1 MSDRARR
8 TAFGAARA
16 PLAKLRGPLH
26 WFTARRRVGLAV
38 TYLALGAVAVQLV
51 FIQTIWADH
60 YNSEAAN
67 QRSVTIV
74 DPAVRGVITDRNGRK
89 LAFTVQL
96 RKLTFQPQRIQAKF
110 AKEHAAHPAT
120 APAVQDKL
128 AQIAKGIHDALG
140 GSVSETDLLANLR
153 SNKTFVYLAKQVDPQ
168 VAEKISERFPDIGS
182 EPQNV
187 RVYPN
192 DSLGANLVGATGDEG
207 HGQIGLEASLDSEL
221 AGHDGAVTYDR
232 TSDGGVIPGSWR
244 DRRPAV
250 NGSDVQLT
258 IDADTQYYVQERLQE
273 ALVKSGAKHVS
284 AVVLDAKTGE
294 VLAMANDSTF
304 NPALGLAHANP
315 DTLGNLPVSS
325 PFEPGSVNKVIT
337 ASGVIEYGLT
347 TPDEVIPVPG
357 LLHMG
362 GATIHDFLGHGTLHY
377 TTTGVFGFSSNIGTL
392 MLAQRLG
399 EDRFMDLVN
408 KFGLGQRTDVGLPG
422 ESEGQ
427 VPPRDQ
433 WSGSTFANLP
443 IGQGLSMTLLQM
455 TDMYQAIANDGLRMP
470 PRIIRAVAGHQ
481 EPRPAGVQVV
491 RPESARTVRDMFRA
505 ITQKDPM
512 GYQQGT
518 GSTARVAGYQ
528 ISGKTGTGQQVN
540 PDCGCYYEDFH
551 NNITFAGIAPADN
564 PRFVVGLYMDAPPR
578 GADGSGH
585 QTAAPLFHDIAQ
597 WMLTHYDVP
606 LSPEPAPWFTLNED
620 APSQDPR

>member
-1 MSDRARR
+1 MN
-8 TAFGAARA
+8 AARA
-16 PLAKLRGPLH
+16 PFAKLRGPLQ
-26 WFTARRRVGLAV
+26 WFAARRRLGLAA

-51 FIQTIWADH
+51 FIQTIWASH
-60 YNSEAAN
+60 YNAEAAN

-74 DPAVRGVITDRNGRK
+74 DPAMRGVITDRNGRK

-96 RKLTFQPQRIQAKF
+96 RKLTFQPQAIQAKL
-110 AKEHAAHPAT
+110 AKQRAANAS
-120 APAVQDKL
+120 APAPQDRL
-128 AQIAKGIHDALG
+128 AQIAKGIREMLG
-140 GSVSETDLLANLR
+140 GSASESDLLGKLK
-153 SNKTFVYLAKQVDPQ
+153 SNQTFVYLAKQVDPQ
-168 VAEKISERFPDIGS
+168 IAEKISDRFPEVGS
-182 EPQNV
+182 ERQNV

-192 DSLGANLVGATGDEG
+192 DSLGANLIGVTGDEG
-207 HGQIGLEASLDSEL
+207 HGMVGLEAMLDSEL
-221 AGHDGAVTYDR
+221 AGHDGASTYDR

-258 IDADTQYYVQERLQE
+258 IDAETQYYVQERVQE
-273 ALVKSGAKHVS
+273 ALEKSGAKHVS

-304 NPALGLAHANP
+304 DPARGLANADP
-315 DTLGNLPVSS
+315 DSLGNLAITS

-337 ASGVIEYGLT
+337 ASGVIEYGLSN
-347 TPDEVIPVPG
+347 PDEVIPVPG
-357 LLHMG
+357 LLQMG
-362 GATIHDFLGHGTLHY
+362 GVSIHDFLSHGTQRL
-377 TTTGVFGFSSNIGTL
+377 TTAGIFGFSSNIGTL

-399 EDRFMDLVN
+399 EDRFMDLVK

-455 TDMYQAIANDGLRMP
+455 TGMYQAIANDGLRMP
-470 PRIIRAVAGHQ
+470 PRILRSIAGHAQ
-481 EPRPAGVQVV
+481 PRPEGVQVV
-491 RPESARTVRDMFRA
+491 RPETARTVRNMFEA
-505 ITQKDPM
+505 ITQFDRM

-540 PDCGCYYEDFH
+540 PACGCYYEDMH

-564 PRFVVGLYMDAPPR
+564 PRFVVGIYMDAPPR
-578 GADGSGH
+578 GADGSNH
-585 QTAAPLFHDIAQ
+585 QTAAPLFHDIGQ
-597 WMLTHYDVP
+597 WLLTHYSVP
-606 LSPEPAPWFTLNED
+606 LSAEPFPWYVLNAD
-620 APSQDPR
+620 APADDPR

>member
-8 TAFGAARA
+8 TAISAARSPFA
-16 PLAKLRGPLH
+16 RLRGPLQ
-26 WFTARRRVGLAV
+26 WFTARRRLGLAV
-38 TYLALGAVAVQLV
+38 IYLALGAVAVQLV

-60 YNSEAAN
+60 YNAEAAN
-67 QRSVTIV
+67 QRSVTLV
-74 DPAVRGVITDRNGRK
+74 DPAVRGVVTDRNGRK

-110 AKEHAAHPAT
+110 AKDHAAHPAT
-120 APAVQDKL
+120 PAPQERLEK
-128 AQIAKGIHDALG
+128 IAKGIRELVG
-140 GSVSETDLLANLR
+140 GSVSESDVLGKLK
-153 SNKTFVYLAKQVDPQ
+153 SDQTFVYLAKQVDPQ
-168 VAEKISERFPDIGS
+168 VAEQISERFPDIGS

-192 DSLGANLVGATGDEG
+192 DSLGANLVGVTGEEG
-207 HGQIGLEASLDSEL
+207 HGLIGLEAMLDSEL

-258 IDADTQYYVQERLQE
+258 IDAEAQYYVQERVQE
-273 ALVKSGAKHVS
+273 ALEKSGAKHVS

-304 NPALGLAHANP
+304 NPALGLANADP
-315 DTLGNLPVSS
+315 ASLGNLAVTS

-337 ASGVIEYGLT
+337 ASGILEYGLSN
-347 TPDEVIPVPG
+347 PDEVIPVPG
-357 LLHMG
+357 NLQMG
-362 GATIHDFLGHGTLHY
+362 GVSIHDFLGHGTQRL
-377 TTTGVFGFSSNIGTL
+377 TTAGVFGFSSNIGTL

-455 TDMYQAIANDGLRMP
+455 TDMYQAIANDGLRVP
-470 PRIIRAVAGHQ
+470 PRIIRSVAGHA

-491 RPESARTVRDMFRA
+491 RPETARDVRGMFRA
-505 ITQKDPM
+505 ITQRDPM

-540 PDCGCYYEDFH
+540 PACGCYYEDLH

-564 PRFVVGLYMDAPPR
+564 PRFVVGIYMDAPPR

-597 WMLTHYDVP
+597 WLFTHYDVP
-606 LSPEPAPWFTLNED
+606 LSPEDAPWFLLNAD
-620 APSQDPR
+620 LPADNPA